1 MHVNIDTPGHPGWI
15 WFIQRTGLI
24 CSAAHHFGATTFG
37 LFWIISFEFVK
48 VFWACFSSWERFI
61 GFLADASL
69 RGRRKKGRGRGWGR
83 EKSAKEVKR
92 GKGNPPLFS
101 LPPYPLPLST
111 LMLNTIST
119 ILACLFTV
127 GIPEP
132 LGILQ
137 TATAIAIYLRQL
149 LQITPQGIVVHSTA
163 I

>member
-1 MHVNIDTPGHPGWI
+1 MD
-15 WFIQRTGLI
+15 LI
-24 CSAAHHFGATTFG
+24 YTAHRPHLLGRAPLRRNDFWP
-37 LFWIISFEFVK
+37 FWIISFEFVK